1 MRVRTA
7 LAVALFGATVPVASH
22 VGARRQLV
30 VQGVV
35 RNAGSQQPIAGA
47 SVIADGQTASAPTDA
62 AGHYVLRLS
71 ITEGPATITV
81 RARAIGYQVAAQSV
95 STKRDTVTADFSLK
109 PAIAA
114 LEEMVVAAAPAVALR
129 GQVPFSVA
137 KIAGPRG
144 SLTASLSDRAL
155 RAAAGRADTTSF
167 NTEEYARIE
176 DNPFLGVTGNPLST
190 FSVDVDRASYA
201 NVRRFINGG
210 SMPPKDAVR
219 IEELINYFPYHYA
232 APQGRDP
239 VSITTDVVAAPWNPS
254 HRVVRIGLQSRR
266 IETANLPP
274 SNLVFLIDVSGS
286 MDMPEKLPLVKQA
299 FALLVDQ
306 LRPQDRVAI
315 VVYAGNAGL
324 VLPSTSGRD
333 KPAILEAINRLEAG
347 GSTAGGAGIKLAYD
361 IAKQNFMREGNN
373 RVILATDGDFNV
385 GVSSTSE
392 LTRLIEERR
401 AEGTYLTVL
410 GFGMGNLKDSRMEQ
424 LADKGNG
431 NYAYVDDLLEA
442 KKTLVHELGATLVTV
457 AKDVKLQVEFNPSA
471 VQAYR
476 LIGYENRLL
485 RNEDF
490 ADDKK
495 DAGDMGAG
503 HSVTALYEV
512 IPSGVKPDVE
522 VRTPP
527 SLRYQEE
534 RTSTRAGK
542 GDELLFVNVRYKPPT
557 DSVSRLLQHPVPNR
571 VTTADDDLRFALA
584 VAGYGMLLR
593 DSPYKGRFTY
603 EDARSMAS
611 AARGAD
617 PEGYRAGFVALV
629 DATSKAAATNV
640 SKR

>member
-1 MRVRTA
+1 MRVQTA
-7 LAVALFGATVPVASH
+7 LAVVLFSATVPVARH
-22 VGARRQLV
+22 VEARRQIV

-35 RNAGSQQPIAGA
+35 RSTDTKQPIASA
-47 SVIADGQTASAPTDA
+47 SVVADGQTASAPTDA
-62 AGHYVLRLS
+62 TGRYVLRLS
-71 ITEGPATITV
+71 VAAGTPSVTV
-81 RARAIGYQVAAQSV
+81 RARAIGYQAAAQTV
-95 STKRDTVTADFSLK
+95 SINRDTATADFSLT
-109 PAIAA
+109 
-114 LEEMVVAAAPAVALR
+114 PAVANLQEVVVTALGAVAQR
-129 GQVPFSVA
+129 AKVAFSVA
-137 KIAGPRG
+137 TTGG
-144 SLTASLSDRAL
+144 LASPAPAARADMAR
-155 RAAAGRADTTSF
+155 RAAPGTRDTTSF

-176 DNPFLGVTGNPLST
+176 DNPFLAVSGNPLST

-232 APQGRDP
+232 GPQGKDP

-266 IETANLPP
+266 IETASLPP

-333 KPAILEAINRLEAG
+333 KPAILDAITRLEAG

-410 GFGMGNLKDSRMEQ
+410 GFGMGNLKDARMEQ

-534 RTSTRAGK
+534 RKSTRGK

-557 DSVSRLLQHPVPNR
+557 DSVSRLMQHPVPNR
-571 VTTADDDLRFALA
+571 LTTADDDLRFALA

-593 DSPYKGRFTY
+593 DSPYKGRFTFD
-603 EDARSMAS
+603 DARSMAS
-611 AARGAD
+611 QSRGDD

-629 DATSKAAATNV
+629 DATSKTTATKV
-640 SKR
+640 SNR